1 LAKIIKLPA
10 YVWKYIFKFTF
21 KASYFLKFEILIRLV
36 LKNFWRFILT
46 NQHLIYK
53 ATLLVACSFLVVYL
67 FPKGAKFKYE
77 FQKGK
82 PWQYASLYAPFDFTI
97 LKSPAELETEK
108 QSILDS
114 QFPYYRADATVY
126 EAVKKSYASKFSNF
140 FNLPVSSKE
149 RQDLYDFGLTLLDQI
164 YRIGVL
170 PPGFVQIAGESVF
183 LIKGNVESTVE
194 KDQFVTIEALQ
205 QSVDQLLKKTAYPNY
220 STPYYKLFFEIIQP
234 NIDLDEKFTSN
245 SLDESLSSISPYR
258 GLIQENSI
266 IIKQGEVV
274 EGEKLQMLISLRDE
288 YASQLWNELNYY
300 WIIFGYTILVVLTF
314 MSLILFIYNYRPSI
328 FEDNREISFIF
339 LNMVGMIALTTIVV
353 NFDVRFLYAVPICIL
368 PLILKTFF
376 DPRLGLFT
384 HLVTVLNLGF
394 VVPNSFEFVFL
405 QMMAGIVTILSTTQL
420 QNRANLFITV
430 GRIVL
435 VYLLGYIA
443 FTITHEG
450 GISKIDL
457 LVIGLFLLNG
467 LLTLFAQPLI
477 YLYERLFKLVS
488 DVSLLELSDTNAKLL
503 KELSD
508 RAPGTFHHSLQV
520 ANLAETAA
528 NEIGANTLLV
538 RVGAL
543 YHDIGKMNAPTY
555 FSENQTGSVSPHEEM
570 PADQSAKIII
580 NHVAEGIEIAKK
592 FKLPDRIIDFIRTH
606 HGNSW
611 VYFFYKKAQEMG
623 EDLDEKDYRYPGPRP
638 FSKETAIL
646 MMADA
651 VEAASNSLREPTVDK
666 IQQFVDTIVNKQ
678 IDEKQFND
686 CNITLSEI
694 ETVKKVL
701 SKKLINIYHL
711 RVEYPE

>member
-1 LAKIIKLPA
+1 MLAC
-10 YVWKYIFKFTF
+10 
-21 KASYFLKFEILIRLV
+21 SILI
-36 LKNFWRFILT
+36 
-46 NQHLIYK
+46 
-53 ATLLVACSFLVVYL
+53 VYL

-82 PWQYASLYAPFDFTI
+82 PWQYATLYSPFNFSI
-97 LKSPAELETEK
+97 LKSSAELESEK
-108 QSILDS
+108 KAILEA
-114 QFPYYRADATVY
+114 QLPYYRAELSVI
-126 EAVKKSYASKFSNF
+126 EAVKKSFDVQFTNF
-140 FNLPVSSKE
+140 FDLPASSDQYKV
-149 RQDLYDFGLTLLDQI
+149 LYDFGLLLLDEI
-164 YRIGVL
+164 YLNGVL
-170 PPGFVQIAGESVF
+170 PPGFDQKDGESVF
-183 LIKGNVESTVE
+183 LIKGNFESTVDMVE
-194 KDQFVTIEALQ
+194 FVSIENLKQKIDYLIQNTTYPDYTTQF
-205 QSVDQLLKKTAYPNY
+205 YN
-220 STPYYKLFFEIIQP
+220 LFFEIVQP
-234 NIDLDEKFTSN
+234 NISLDDKFTDN
-245 SLDESLSSISPYR
+245 VLNESLDGISPYR

-266 IIKQGEVV
+266 IIRQGDVV
-274 EGEKLQMLISLRDE
+274 EGEKLQMLISLREE
-288 YASQLWNELNYY
+288 YASQLWNEYSFY
-300 WIIFGYTILVVLTF
+300 WIIFGYTILVILTF
-314 MSLILFIYNYRPSI
+314 MSLILFINNYRPSI
-328 FEDNREISFIF
+328 FDDNREISFIF
-339 LNMVGMIALTTIVV
+339 LNMVGIIALTTIVV
-353 NFDVRFLYAVPICIL
+353 NFDVRLLYAVPICIL

-384 HLVTVLNLGF
+384 HVITVLNLGF

-430 GRIVL
+430 GRIVM
-435 VYLLGYIA
+435 VYLVGYLA
-443 FTITHEG
+443 FTITREG
-450 GISKIDL
+450 GIAKIDL
-457 LVIGLFLLNG
+457 MVIGFFLLNG

-488 DVSLLELSDTNAKLL
+488 DVSLLELSDTNSKLL

-570 PADQSAKIII
+570 PPDQSAKIII
-580 NHVAEGIEIAKK
+580 NHVTEGIEMAKK

-623 EDLDEKDYRYPGPRP
+623 DDVDEKDFRYPGPRP

-646 MMADA
+646 MMADS
-651 VEAASNSLREPTVDK
+651 VEAASKSLREPTVDK
-666 IQQFVDTIVNKQ
+666 IQQFVDAVVNKQ
-678 IDEKQFND
+678 IDEKQFHD

-694 ETVKKVL
+694 QTVKKVL

>member
-1 LAKIIKLPA
+1 MLAC
-10 YVWKYIFKFTF
+10 
-21 KASYFLKFEILIRLV
+21 SILI
-36 LKNFWRFILT
+36 
-46 NQHLIYK
+46 
-53 ATLLVACSFLVVYL
+53 VYL

-82 PWQYASLYAPFDFTI
+82 PWQYATLYSPFDFSI
-97 LKSPAELETEK
+97 LKSTAELESEK
-108 QSILDS
+108 QAIL
-114 QFPYYRADATVY
+114 QAQLPYYRAELSVY
-126 EAVKKSYASKFSNF
+126 ESVKKSFDSQFTNYFTLPASNKRY
-140 FNLPVSSKE
+140 K
-149 RQDLYDFGLTLLDQI
+149 DLYDFGLLLLDEI
-164 YRIGVL
+164 YLNGVL
-170 PPGFVQIAGESVF
+170 PPGFDQKDGESVL
-183 LIKGNVESTVE
+183 LIKGNFESTIGLVE
-194 KDQFVTIEALQ
+194 FVTIEN
-205 QSVDQLLKKTAYPNY
+205 LKQKIDNLVQD
-220 STPYYKLFFEIIQP
+220 TPYSDYTTQFYNLFFEIVQP
-234 NIDLDEKFTSN
+234 NIDFDEKFTTN
-245 SLDESLSSISPYR
+245 VLNESLGGISPYR

-274 EGEKLQMLISLRDE
+274 EGEKLQILISLRDE
-288 YASQLWNELNYY
+288 YSSQVWNELSYY
-300 WIIFGYTILVVLTF
+300 WIIFGYTILVILTF
-314 MSLILFIYNYRPSI
+314 MSLILFINNYRPSI
-328 FEDNREISFIF
+328 FDDNREISFIF
-339 LNMVGMIALTTIVV
+339 LNMVGIIALTTIVV
-353 NFDVRFLYAVPICIL
+353 NFDVRLLYAVPICIL

-384 HLVTVLNLGF
+384 HVITVLNLGF

-435 VYLLGYIA
+435 VYLVGYLA
-443 FTITHEG
+443 FTITREG
-450 GISKIDL
+450 GIAKIDF
-457 LVIGLFLLNG
+457 LVIGFFLLNG

-488 DVSLLELSDTNAKLL
+488 DVSLLELSDTNSKLL

-555 FSENQTGSVSPHEEM
+555 FSENQPGSVSPHEEM
-570 PADQSAKIII
+570 PPDQSAKIII
-580 NHVAEGIEIAKK
+580 NHVAEGIDMAKK
-592 FKLPDRIIDFIRTH
+592 SKLPDRIIDFIRTH

-623 EDLDEKDYRYPGPRP
+623 DDVDEKDFRYPGPRP

-646 MMADA
+646 MMADS
-651 VEAASNSLREPTVDK
+651 VEAASKSLREPTVDK
-666 IQQFVDTIVNKQ
+666 IQQFVDSVVNKQ
-678 IDEKQFND
+678 IDEKQFHD

-694 ETVKKVL
+694 QTVKKVL

>member
-1 LAKIIKLPA
+1 MLAC
-10 YVWKYIFKFTF
+10 
-21 KASYFLKFEILIRLV
+21 SILI
-36 LKNFWRFILT
+36 
-46 NQHLIYK
+46 
-53 ATLLVACSFLVVYL
+53 VYL

-82 PWQYASLYAPFDFTI
+82 PWQYATLYSPFDFSI
-97 LKSPAELETEK
+97 LKSSAELESEK
-108 QSILDS
+108 KAILEA
-114 QFPYYRADATVY
+114 QLPYYRAELSVI
-126 EAVKKSYASKFSNF
+126 EAVKKSFDVQFTNF
-140 FNLPVSSKE
+140 FDLPASSDQYKV
-149 RQDLYDFGLTLLDQI
+149 LYDFGLLLLDEI
-164 YRIGVL
+164 YLNGVL
-170 PPGFVQIAGESVF
+170 PPGFDQKDGESVF
-183 LIKGNVESTVE
+183 LIKGNFESTVDMVE
-194 KDQFVTIEALQ
+194 FVSIEN
-205 QSVDQLLKKTAYPNY
+205 LKQKIDYLIQNTAYPDYTTQFYN
-220 STPYYKLFFEIIQP
+220 LFFEIVQP
-234 NIDLDEKFTSN
+234 NIALDDKFTDN
-245 SLDESLSSISPYR
+245 VLKESLDGISPYR

-266 IIKQGEVV
+266 IIRQGDVV
-274 EGEKLQMLISLRDE
+274 EGEKLQMLISLREE
-288 YASQLWNELNYY
+288 YASQLWNEYSFY
-300 WIIFGYTILVVLTF
+300 WIIFGYTILVILTF
-314 MSLILFIYNYRPSI
+314 MSLILFINNYRPSI
-328 FEDNREISFIF
+328 FDDNKEISFIF
-339 LNMVGMIALTTIVV
+339 LNMVGIIALTTIVV
-353 NFDVRFLYAVPICIL
+353 NFDVRLLYAVPICIL

-384 HLVTVLNLGF
+384 HVITVLNLGF

-435 VYLLGYIA
+435 VYLVGYLA
-443 FTITHEG
+443 FTITREG
-450 GISKIDL
+450 GIAKIDL
-457 LVIGLFLLNG
+457 MVIGFFFLNG

-488 DVSLLELSDTNAKLL
+488 DVSLLEISDTNSKLL

-570 PADQSAKIII
+570 PPDQSAKIII
-580 NHVAEGIEIAKK
+580 NHVAEGIDMAKK
-592 FKLPDRIIDFIRTH
+592 SKLPDRIIDFIRTH

-623 EDLDEKDYRYPGPRP
+623 DDVDEKDFRYPGPRP

-646 MMADA
+646 MMADS
-651 VEAASNSLREPTVDK
+651 VEAASKSLREPTVDK
-666 IQQFVDTIVNKQ
+666 IQQFVDAVVNKQ
-678 IDEKQFND
+678 IDEKQFHD

-694 ETVKKVL
+694 QTVKKVL

>member
-1 LAKIIKLPA
+1 MLAC
-10 YVWKYIFKFTF
+10 
-21 KASYFLKFEILIRLV
+21 SILI
-36 LKNFWRFILT
+36 
-46 NQHLIYK
+46 
-53 ATLLVACSFLVVYL
+53 VYL

-82 PWQYASLYAPFDFTI
+82 PWQYATLYSPFNFSI
-97 LKSPAELETEK
+97 LKSSAELESEK
-108 QSILDS
+108 KAILEA
-114 QFPYYRADATVY
+114 QLPYYRAELSVI
-126 EAVKKSYASKFSNF
+126 EAVKKSFDVQFTNF
-140 FNLPVSSKE
+140 FDLPASSNQYKV
-149 RQDLYDFGLTLLDQI
+149 LYDFGLLLLDEI
-164 YRIGVL
+164 YLNGVL
-170 PPGFVQIAGESVF
+170 PPGFDQKDGESVF
-183 LIKGNVESTVE
+183 LIKGNFESTVDMVE
-194 KDQFVTIEALQ
+194 FVSIEN
-205 QSVDQLLKKTAYPNY
+205 LKQKIDYLIQNTAYPDYTTQFYN
-220 STPYYKLFFEIIQP
+220 LFFEIVQP
-234 NIDLDEKFTSN
+234 NIALDDKFTDN
-245 SLDESLSSISPYR
+245 VLNESLDGISLYR

-266 IIKQGEVV
+266 IIRQGDVV
-274 EGEKLQMLISLRDE
+274 EGEKLQMLISLREE
-288 YASQLWNELNYY
+288 YASQLWNEYSFY
-300 WIIFGYTILVVLTF
+300 WIIFGYTILVILTF
-314 MSLILFIYNYRPSI
+314 MSLILFINNYRPSI
-328 FEDNREISFIF
+328 FDDNREISFIF
-339 LNMVGMIALTTIVV
+339 LNMVGIIALTTIVV
-353 NFDVRFLYAVPICIL
+353 NFDVRLLYAVPICIL

-384 HLVTVLNLGF
+384 HVITVLNLGF

-430 GRIVL
+430 GRIVM
-435 VYLLGYIA
+435 VYLVGYLA
-443 FTITHEG
+443 FTITREG
-450 GISKIDL
+450 GIAKIDL
-457 LVIGLFLLNG
+457 MVIGFFLLNG

-488 DVSLLELSDTNAKLL
+488 DVSLLELSDTNTKLL

-570 PADQSAKIII
+570 PPDQSAKIII
-580 NHVAEGIEIAKK
+580 NHVTEGIEMAKK

-623 EDLDEKDYRYPGPRP
+623 DDVDEKDFRYPGPRP

-646 MMADA
+646 MMADS
-651 VEAASNSLREPTVDK
+651 VEAASKSLREPTVDK
-666 IQQFVDTIVNKQ
+666 IQQFVDAVVNKQ
-678 IDEKQFND
+678 IDEKQFHD

-694 ETVKKVL
+694 QTVKKVL

>member
-1 LAKIIKLPA
+1 MLAC
-10 YVWKYIFKFTF
+10 
-21 KASYFLKFEILIRLV
+21 SILI
-36 LKNFWRFILT
+36 
-46 NQHLIYK
+46 
-53 ATLLVACSFLVVYL
+53 VYL

-82 PWQYASLYAPFDFTI
+82 PWQYATLYSPFNFSI
-97 LKSPAELETEK
+97 LKSSAELESEK
-108 QSILDS
+108 KAILEA
-114 QFPYYRADATVY
+114 QLPYYRAELSVI
-126 EAVKKSYASKFSNF
+126 EAVKKSFDVQFTNF
-140 FNLPVSSKE
+140 FDLPASSDQYKV
-149 RQDLYDFGLTLLDQI
+149 LYDFGLLLLDEI
-164 YRIGVL
+164 YLNGVL
-170 PPGFVQIAGESVF
+170 PPGFDQKDGESVF
-183 LIKGNVESTVE
+183 LIKGNFESTVDMVE
-194 KDQFVTIEALQ
+194 FVSIEN
-205 QSVDQLLKKTAYPNY
+205 LKQKIDYLIQNTAYPDYTTQFYN
-220 STPYYKLFFEIIQP
+220 LFFEIVQP
-234 NIDLDEKFTSN
+234 NIALDDKFTDN
-245 SLDESLSSISPYR
+245 VLKESLDGISPYR

-266 IIKQGEVV
+266 IIRQGDVV
-274 EGEKLQMLISLRDE
+274 EGEKLQMLISLREE
-288 YASQLWNELNYY
+288 YASQLWNEYSFY
-300 WIIFGYTILVVLTF
+300 WIIFGYTILVILTF
-314 MSLILFIYNYRPSI
+314 MSLILFINNYRPSI
-328 FEDNREISFIF
+328 FDDNREISFIF
-339 LNMVGMIALTTIVV
+339 LNMVGTIALTTIVV
-353 NFDVRFLYAVPICIL
+353 NFDVRLLYAVPICIL

-384 HLVTVLNLGF
+384 HVITVLNLGF

-435 VYLLGYIA
+435 VYLVGYLA
-443 FTITHEG
+443 FTITREG
-450 GISKIDL
+450 GIAKIDL
-457 LVIGLFLLNG
+457 MVIGFFLLNG

-488 DVSLLELSDTNAKLL
+488 DVSLLELSDTNTKLL

-570 PADQSAKIII
+570 PPDQSAKIII
-580 NHVAEGIEIAKK
+580 NHVAEGIDMAKK
-592 FKLPDRIIDFIRTH
+592 SKLPDRIIDFIRTH

-623 EDLDEKDYRYPGPRP
+623 DDVDEKDFRYPGPRP

-646 MMADA
+646 MMADS
-651 VEAASNSLREPTVDK
+651 VEAASKSLREPTVDK
-666 IQQFVDTIVNKQ
+666 IQQFVDAVVNKQ
-678 IDEKQFND
+678 IDEKQFHD

-694 ETVKKVL
+694 QTVKKVL

>member
-1 LAKIIKLPA
+1 MLAC
-10 YVWKYIFKFTF
+10 
-21 KASYFLKFEILIRLV
+21 SILI
-36 LKNFWRFILT
+36 
-46 NQHLIYK
+46 
-53 ATLLVACSFLVVYL
+53 VYL

-82 PWQYASLYAPFDFTI
+82 PWQYATLYSPFDFSI
-97 LKSPAELETEK
+97 LKSTAELESEK
-108 QSILDS
+108 QAIL
-114 QFPYYRADATVY
+114 QAQLPYYRAELSVY
-126 EAVKKSYASKFSNF
+126 ESVKKSFDSQFTNYFTLPASNKRY
-140 FNLPVSSKE
+140 K
-149 RQDLYDFGLTLLDQI
+149 DLYDFGLLLLDEI
-164 YRIGVL
+164 YLNGVL
-170 PPGFVQIAGESVF
+170 PPGFDQKDGESVL
-183 LIKGNVESTVE
+183 LIKGNFESTIGLVE
-194 KDQFVTIEALQ
+194 FVTIEN
-205 QSVDQLLKKTAYPNY
+205 LKQKIDNLVQD
-220 STPYYKLFFEIIQP
+220 TPYSDYTTQFYNLFFEIVQP
-234 NIDLDEKFTSN
+234 NIDFDEKFTTN
-245 SLDESLSSISPYR
+245 VLNESLGGISPYR

-274 EGEKLQMLISLRDE
+274 EGEKLQILISLRDE
-288 YASQLWNELNYY
+288 YSSQVWNELSYY
-300 WIIFGYTILVVLTF
+300 WIIFGYTILVILTF
-314 MSLILFIYNYRPSI
+314 MSLILFINNYRPSI
-328 FEDNREISFIF
+328 FDDNREISFIF
-339 LNMVGMIALTTIVV
+339 LNMVGIIALTTIVV
-353 NFDVRFLYAVPICIL
+353 NFDVRLLYAVPICIL

-384 HLVTVLNLGF
+384 HVITVLNLGF

-435 VYLLGYIA
+435 VYLVGYLA
-443 FTITHEG
+443 FTITREG
-450 GISKIDL
+450 GIAKIDF
-457 LVIGLFLLNG
+457 LVIGFFLLNG

-488 DVSLLELSDTNAKLL
+488 DVSLLELSDTNSKLL

-555 FSENQTGSVSPHEEM
+555 FSENQPGSVSPHEEM
-570 PADQSAKIII
+570 PPDQSAKIII
-580 NHVAEGIEIAKK
+580 NHVAEGIDMAKK
-592 FKLPDRIIDFIRTH
+592 SKLPDRIIDFIRTH

-623 EDLDEKDYRYPGPRP
+623 DDVDEKDFRYPGPRP

-646 MMADA
+646 MMADS
-651 VEAASNSLREPTVDK
+651 VEAASKSLREPTVDK
-666 IQQFVDTIVNKQ
+666 IQQFVDSVVNKQ
-678 IDEKQFND
+678 IDEKQFHD

-694 ETVKKVL
+694 QTVKKVL

-711 RVEYPE
+711 RVEYPD

>member
-1 LAKIIKLPA
+1 MLAC
-10 YVWKYIFKFTF
+10 
-21 KASYFLKFEILIRLV
+21 SILI
-36 LKNFWRFILT
+36 
-46 NQHLIYK
+46 
-53 ATLLVACSFLVVYL
+53 VYL

-82 PWQYASLYAPFDFTI
+82 PWQYATLYSPFNFSI
-97 LKSPAELETEK
+97 LKSSAELESEK
-108 QSILDS
+108 KAILEA
-114 QFPYYRADATVY
+114 QLPYYRAELSVI
-126 EAVKKSYASKFSNF
+126 EAVKKSFDTQFTIFFDLPASSNQYK
-140 FNLPVSSKE
+140 V
-149 RQDLYDFGLTLLDQI
+149 LYDFGLLLLDQI
-164 YRIGVL
+164 YLNGVL
-170 PPGFVQIAGESVF
+170 PLGFDQKDGESVF
-183 LIKGNVESTVE
+183 LIKGNFESTVDMVE
-194 KDQFVTIEALQ
+194 FVSIEN
-205 QSVDQLLKKTAYPNY
+205 LKQKIDYLIQNTAYPDYTTQFYN
-220 STPYYKLFFEIIQP
+220 LFFEIVQP
-234 NIDLDEKFTSN
+234 NIALDDKFTDN
-245 SLDESLSSISPYR
+245 VLKESLDGISPYR

-266 IIKQGEVV
+266 IIRQGDVV
-274 EGEKLQMLISLRDE
+274 EGEKLQMLISLREE
-288 YASQLWNELNYY
+288 YASQLWNEYSFY
-300 WIIFGYTILVVLTF
+300 WIIFGYTFLVILTF
-314 MSLILFIYNYRPSI
+314 MSLILFINNYRPSI
-328 FEDNREISFIF
+328 FDDNKEISFIF
-339 LNMVGMIALTTIVV
+339 LNMVGIIALTTIVV
-353 NFDVRFLYAVPICIL
+353 NFDVRLLYAVPICIL

-384 HLVTVLNLGF
+384 HVITVLNLGF

-435 VYLLGYIA
+435 VYLVGYLA
-443 FTITHEG
+443 FTITREG
-450 GISKIDL
+450 GIAKIDL
-457 LVIGLFLLNG
+457 MVIGFFLLNG

-488 DVSLLELSDTNAKLL
+488 DVSLLELSDTNSKLL

-570 PADQSAKIII
+570 PPDQSAKIII
-580 NHVAEGIEIAKK
+580 NHVAEGIDMAKK
-592 FKLPDRIIDFIRTH
+592 SKLPDRIIDFIRTH

-623 EDLDEKDYRYPGPRP
+623 DDVDEKDFRYPGPRP

-646 MMADA
+646 MMADS
-651 VEAASNSLREPTVDK
+651 VEAASKSLREPTVDK
-666 IQQFVDTIVNKQ
+666 IQQFVDAVVNKQ
-678 IDEKQFND
+678 IDEKQFHE

-694 ETVKKVL
+694 QTVKKVL

>member
-1 LAKIIKLPA
+1 MI
-10 YVWKYIFKFTF
+10 
-21 KASYFLKFEILIRLV
+21 
-36 LKNFWRFILT
+36 
-46 NQHLIYK
+46 
-53 ATLLVACSFLVVYL
+53 VYL

-82 PWQYASLYAPFDFTI
+82 PWQYATLYSPFDFSI
-97 LKSPAELETEK
+97 LKSTAELESEK
-108 QSILDS
+108 QAIL
-114 QFPYYRADATVY
+114 QAQLPYYRAELSVY
-126 EAVKKSYASKFSNF
+126 ESVKKSFDSQFTNYFTLPASNKRY
-140 FNLPVSSKE
+140 K
-149 RQDLYDFGLTLLDQI
+149 DLYDFGLLLLDEI
-164 YRIGVL
+164 YLNGVL
-170 PPGFVQIAGESVF
+170 PPGFDQKDGESVL
-183 LIKGNVESTVE
+183 LIKGNFESTIGLVE
-194 KDQFVTIEALQ
+194 FVTIEN
-205 QSVDQLLKKTAYPNY
+205 LKQKIDNLVQD
-220 STPYYKLFFEIIQP
+220 TPYSDYTTQFYNLFFEIVQP
-234 NIDLDEKFTSN
+234 NIDFDEKFTTN
-245 SLDESLSSISPYR
+245 VLNESLGGISPYR

-274 EGEKLQMLISLRDE
+274 EGEKLQILISLRDE
-288 YASQLWNELNYY
+288 YSSQVWNELSYY
-300 WIIFGYTILVVLTF
+300 WIIFGYTILVILTF
-314 MSLILFIYNYRPSI
+314 MSLILFINNYRPSI
-328 FEDNREISFIF
+328 FDDNREISFIF
-339 LNMVGMIALTTIVV
+339 LNMVGIIALTTIVV
-353 NFDVRFLYAVPICIL
+353 NFDVRLLYAVPICIL

-384 HLVTVLNLGF
+384 HVITVLNLGF

-435 VYLLGYIA
+435 VYLVGYLA
-443 FTITHEG
+443 FMITREG
-450 GISKIDL
+450 GIAKIDF
-457 LVIGLFLLNG
+457 LVIGFFLLNG

-488 DVSLLELSDTNAKLL
+488 DVSLLELSDTNSKLL

-555 FSENQTGSVSPHEEM
+555 FSENQPGSVSPHEEM
-570 PADQSAKIII
+570 PPDQSAKIII
-580 NHVAEGIEIAKK
+580 NHVAEGIDMAKK
-592 FKLPDRIIDFIRTH
+592 SKLPDRIIDFIRTH

-623 EDLDEKDYRYPGPRP
+623 DDVDEKDFRYPGPRP

-646 MMADA
+646 MMADS
-651 VEAASNSLREPTVDK
+651 VEAASKSLREPTVDK
-666 IQQFVDTIVNKQ
+666 IQQFVDSVVNKQ
-678 IDEKQFND
+678 IDEKQFHD

-694 ETVKKVL
+694 QTVKKVL

>member
-1 LAKIIKLPA
+1 MLAC
-10 YVWKYIFKFTF
+10 
-21 KASYFLKFEILIRLV
+21 SILI
-36 LKNFWRFILT
+36 
-46 NQHLIYK
+46 
-53 ATLLVACSFLVVYL
+53 VYL

-82 PWQYASLYAPFDFTI
+82 PWQYATLYSPFNFSI
-97 LKSPAELETEK
+97 LKSSAELESEK
-108 QSILDS
+108 KAILEA
-114 QFPYYRADATVY
+114 QLPYYRAELSVI
-126 EAVKKSYASKFSNF
+126 EAVKKSFDTQFTIFFDLPASSNQYK
-140 FNLPVSSKE
+140 V
-149 RQDLYDFGLTLLDQI
+149 LYDFGLLLLDQI
-164 YRIGVL
+164 YLNGVL
-170 PPGFVQIAGESVF
+170 PLGFDQKDGESVF
-183 LIKGNVESTVE
+183 LIKGNFESTVDMVE
-194 KDQFVTIEALQ
+194 FVSIEN
-205 QSVDQLLKKTAYPNY
+205 LKQKIDNLVQD
-220 STPYYKLFFEIIQP
+220 TPYSEYTTQFYNLFFEIVQP
-234 NIDLDEKFTSN
+234 NIALDDKFTDN
-245 SLDESLSSISPYR
+245 VLKESLDGISPYR

-266 IIKQGEVV
+266 IIRQGDVV
-274 EGEKLQMLISLRDE
+274 EGEKLQMLISLREE
-288 YASQLWNELNYY
+288 YASQLWNEYSFY
-300 WIIFGYTILVVLTF
+300 WIIFGYTFLVILTF
-314 MSLILFIYNYRPSI
+314 MSLILFINNYRPSI
-328 FEDNREISFIF
+328 FDDNKEISFIF
-339 LNMVGMIALTTIVV
+339 LNMVGIIALTTIVV
-353 NFDVRFLYAVPICIL
+353 NFDVRLLYAVPICIL

-384 HLVTVLNLGF
+384 HVITVLNLGF

-435 VYLLGYIA
+435 VYLVGYLA
-443 FTITHEG
+443 FTITREG
-450 GISKIDL
+450 GIAKIDL
-457 LVIGLFLLNG
+457 MVIGFFLLNG

-488 DVSLLELSDTNAKLL
+488 DVSLLELSDTNSKLL

-570 PADQSAKIII
+570 PPDQSAKIII
-580 NHVAEGIEIAKK
+580 NHVAEGIDMAKK
-592 FKLPDRIIDFIRTH
+592 SKLPDRIIDFIRTH

-623 EDLDEKDYRYPGPRP
+623 DDVDEKDFRYPGPRP

-646 MMADA
+646 MMADS
-651 VEAASNSLREPTVDK
+651 VEAASKSLREPTVDK
-666 IQQFVDTIVNKQ
+666 IQQFVDAVVNKQ
-678 IDEKQFND
+678 IDEKQFHD

-694 ETVKKVL
+694 QTVKKVL

>member
-1 LAKIIKLPA
+1 M
-10 YVWKYIFKFTF
+10 V
-21 KASYFLKFEILIRLV
+21 V
-36 LKNFWRFILT
+36 
-46 NQHLIYK
+46 
-53 ATLLVACSFLVVYL
+53 CSFLIVYL
-67 FPKGAKFKYE
+67 FPKGATFKYE

-82 PWQYASLYAPFDFTI
+82 PWQYASLYAPFDFSI
-97 LKSPAELETEK
+97 LKSAAELEIEK
-108 QSILDS
+108 RTILDS
-114 QFPYYRADATVY
+114 QFPYYRADESVY
-126 EAVKKSYASKFSNF
+126 MQVKTSYDLQFPNF
-140 FNLPVSSKE
+140 FNLPVSSTEYK
-149 RQDLYDFGLTLLDQI
+149 DLYDFGYLLIDQI
-164 YRIGVL
+164 YINGVL
-170 PPGFVQIAGESVF
+170 PLGFEEREAKSVY
-183 LIKGNVESTVE
+183 LIKGNVESTIDKSAFVKIE
-194 KDQFVTIEALQ
+194 EIQQKIEQLIQKNQFKSRTNQ
-205 QSVDQLLKKTAYPNY
+205 FYN
-220 STPYYKLFFEIIQP
+220 LFFEILQP
-234 NIDLDEKFTSN
+234 NISLDEKFTTN
-245 SLDESLSSISPYR
+245 ALNESLSDISVYR
-258 GLIQENSI
+258 GFIQESSLI
-266 IIKQGEVV
+266 ISQGEVV
-274 EGEKLQMLISLRDE
+274 EGEKLQMLLSLKE
-288 YASQLWNELNYY
+288 EFASKLWNELNYY

-314 MSLILFIYNYRPSI
+314 MSLILFINNYRPSI
-328 FEDNREISFIF
+328 YENNKKITFIF

-353 NFDVRFLYAVPICIL
+353 NFDIRFLYAVPICIL

-384 HLVTVLNLGF
+384 HLITILNLGF
-394 VVPNSFEFVFL
+394 IVPNSFEFVFL
-405 QMMAGIVTILSTTQL
+405 QTMVGIVTILSITQL

-435 VYLLGYIA
+435 VYLLGYVA
-443 FTITHEG
+443 FTIIHEG
-450 GISKIDL
+450 NISEIDF

-477 YLYERLFKLVS
+477 YLFERLFKLVS
-488 DVSLLELSDTNAKLL
+488 DVSLLELSDTNSMLL

-555 FSENQTGSVSPHEEM
+555 FSENQTGSVSPHDEM
-570 PADQSAKIII
+570 PPYQSAKIII
-580 NHVAEGIEIAKK
+580 NHVSEGIEMAKK
-592 FKLPDRIIDFIRTH
+592 SKLPDRIIDFIRTH

-611 VYFFYKKAQEMG
+611 VYYFYKKAQEMG
-623 EDLDEKDYRYPGPRP
+623 EDIDEEDYRYPGPRP

-646 MMADA
+646 MMSDA
-651 VEAASNSLREPTVDK
+651 VEAASKSLREPTVGK
-666 IQQFVDTIVNKQ
+666 IEQFVDFIVNKQ

>member
-1 LAKIIKLPA
+1 
-10 YVWKYIFKFTF
+10 
-21 KASYFLKFEILIRLV
+21 
-36 LKNFWRFILT
+36 
-46 NQHLIYK
+46 
-53 ATLLVACSFLVVYL
+53 
-67 FPKGAKFKYE
+67 
-77 FQKGK
+77 
-82 PWQYASLYAPFDFTI
+82 
-97 LKSPAELETEK
+97 
-108 QSILDS
+108 LDA
-114 QFPYYRADATVY
+114 QFPYYRLDTQVY
-126 EAVKKSYASKFSNF
+126 EVVKNSYASQFSNF
-140 FNLPVSSKE
+140 FSFPASSEEYQK
-149 RQDLYDFGLTLLDQI
+149 LYDFGLLLLEQT
-164 YRIGVL
+164 YLNGVL
-170 PPGFVQIAGESVF
+170 PPGFEQNGGERVF
-183 LIKGNVESTVE
+183 LIEGNFESTVD
-194 KDQFVTIEALQ
+194 KDQFVKIETLQESIDNQLNNTTFTIHNTQ
-205 QSVDQLLKKTAYPNY
+205 
-220 STPYYKLFFEIIQP
+220 YYKLFFEIILP
-234 NIDLDEKFTSN
+234 NISLDEKFTSN
-245 SLDESLSSISPYR
+245 AINKSLGDISPYR
-258 GLIQENSI
+258 GLILENTI

-274 EGEKLQMLISLRDE
+274 EGEKFQMLISLRDE
-288 YASQLWNELNYY
+288 YESQLWNELNYY

-314 MSLILFIYNYRPSI
+314 MSLILFINNYRPSI
-328 FEDNREISFIF
+328 FEDNREITFIF

-376 DPRLGLFT
+376 DPRVGLFT
-384 HLVTVLNLGF
+384 HVITILNLGF

-405 QMMAGIVTILSTTQL
+405 QLMVGIVTILSSTQL

-450 GISKIDL
+450 GVDKIDF
-457 LVIGLFLLNG
+457 LVIGFFLLNG
-467 LLTLFAQPLI
+467 MLTLFAQPLI

-508 RAPGTFHHSLQV
+508 CAPGTFHHSLQV

-580 NHVAEGIEIAKK
+580 NHVAEGIAMAKK

-611 VYFFYKKAQEMG
+611 VYFFYKKAQELG
-623 EDLDEKDYRYPGPRP
+623 EDIDEKDFRYPGPKP

-651 VEAASNSLREPTVDK
+651 VEAASKSLKEPTVDK
-666 IQQFVDTIVNKQ
+666 IQQFVDAIINKQ